1 MIKKSI
7 KKLDNNLLNNIIKVK
22 FLILFPIFLLH
33 AWSLQYLNGGMPFD
47 YVSRLSFKIEDQPWL
62 PGNHIATPYFGRH
75 YFGDL
80 NLGVGFSTFS
90 NPYDSSLT
98 LPSQTPPIGTL
109 FFRIFLLL
117 GANNVLLTFLFLN
130 LCALLI
136 IFFLTISYKGLIR
149 ENGLYILLVTTS
161 FPLLFLLDRGAVH
174 LIVISLILCS
184 LYFLAQANYPLFLLT
199 SILACSIKPQ
209 SLIIVILFLIYFK
222 KSRLSLNFLFLCL
235 TTNLSA
241 LHIFFDGD
249 LLFKFKSYLFA
260 SSFYSGGRGIGY
272 IMDSTSLIGLCSRIL
287 EFFVG
292 SDLTSQYLLKIDK
305 FFMVPGLLYTLVLF
319 VVLKSYR
326 YDLWLM
332 LGLILSTFSLV
343 LPASMTYTLI
353 WAIPALLLFSGEG
366 PLTNKISS
374 TFSFINIRS
383 QDASVLFIS
392 AKVFYLLSIF
402 YGLVFHLWSV
412 KGPSGVERF
421 PFGEILNPIF
431 LSAALLLLL
440 ADIFT
445 NRYFKGSREDSI

>member
-1 MIKKSI
+1 
-7 KKLDNNLLNNIIKVK
+7 
-22 FLILFPIFLLH
+22 
-33 AWSLQYLNGGMPFD
+33 
-47 YVSRLSFKIEDQPWL
+47 
-62 PGNHIATPYFGRH
+62 
-75 YFGDL
+75 
-80 NLGVGFSTFS
+80 
-90 NPYDSSLT
+90 
-98 LPSQTPPIGTL
+98 
-109 FFRIFLLL
+109 
-117 GANNVLLTFLFLN
+117 
-130 LCALLI
+130 
-136 IFFLTISYKGLIR
+136 
-149 ENGLYILLVTTS
+149 
-161 FPLLFLLDRGAVH
+161 
-174 LIVISLILCS
+174 
-184 LYFLAQANYPLFLLT
+184 
-199 SILACSIKPQ
+199 
-209 SLIIVILFLIYFK
+209 
-222 KSRLSLNFLFLCL
+222 L
-235 TTNLSA
+235 TTNLIA

-305 FFMVPGLLYTLVLF
+305 FFMVPGLLYTFALF

-366 PLTNKISS
+366 PLINKISS

-445 NRYFKGSREDSI
+445 NRYFKGSREDAI